1 MKKNKTWIFLILIIP
16 ILLIANSTQKVKADS
31 GFDTSYDSGS
41 SSSSSSSWS
50 SSSSSSSSRYS
61 SSDSWSSS
69 SSSSS
74 SGSGEMTVFDWIIV
88 IVMFVGIPSIIARGI
103 IKDERAKHHPLKSLS
118 DDEIRKYIP
127 NFDRNKFIT
136 DRFNDYVQIQNA
148 WMNFD
153 YNTLRSKL
161 TDELYNQYA
170 MQLDTMKIKNEQNI
184 MSSFKH
190 KETAITEIYEENGEL
205 VVTINSVITF
215 YDFIVQNGRVVRGNS
230 TKKITSLYEMKFVCN
245 KDAMSNKCPSC
256 HAPLNNN
263 SSQVCEYC
271 GSVITRT
278 GENWVMT
285 KKQTKNQW

>member
-1 MKKNKTWIFLILIIP
+1 MKKNKTLIFLILIIP
-16 ILLIANSTQKVKADS
+16 VLLITISTQKVKADS
-31 GFDTSYDSGS
+31 GFDTSYDSGGSSWDS
-41 SSSSSSSWS
+41 SSSSDWDSGD
-50 SSSSSSSSRYS
+50 YS
-61 SSDSWSSS
+61 SSGG
-69 SSSSS
+69 
-74 SGSGEMTVFDWIIV
+74 GSFIGLIVFTVIF
-88 IVMFVGIPSIIARGI
+88 IIA
-103 IKDERAKHHPLKSLS
+103 IKSALDKSKATNVHPSMVGSSLS

-184 MSSFKH
+184 MRDFNIQSMV
-190 KETAITEIYEENGEL
+190 ITNIKEENGEL
-205 VVTINSVITF
+205 EVTTNSVISF
-215 YDFIVQNGRVVRGNS
+215 YDYIIQNGRVVRGNVNRR
-230 TKKITSLYEMKFVCN
+230 ITSLYEMKFVCN
-245 KDAMSNKCPSC
+245 KEAMSNKCPSC